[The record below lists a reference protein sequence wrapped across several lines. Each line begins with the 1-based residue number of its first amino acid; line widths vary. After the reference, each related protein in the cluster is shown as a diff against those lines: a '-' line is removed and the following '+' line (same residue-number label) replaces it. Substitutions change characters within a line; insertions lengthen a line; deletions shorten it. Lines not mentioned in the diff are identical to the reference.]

1 MIDFIM
7 NHQIGIIVY
16 ILVHI
21 ATYILFV
28 NVLGKGHLKNYKN
41 KEILEK
47 YEPFNRIDIENW
59 SIIK

>member
-1 MIDFIM
+1 MIEFIM
-7 NHQIGIIVY
+7 KHQIGITVY

-28 NVLGKGHLKNYKN
+28 NILGKGHLKNYKN

-59 SIIK
+59 SMVK

>member
-1 MIDFIM
+1 MIEFIAK
-7 NHQIGIIVY
+7 HYFEIIVY
-16 ILVHI
+16 IIVHI
-21 ATYILFV
+21 LTYILFV
-28 NVLGKGHLKNYKN
+28 HVLGKGHLKNYKN